1 MENNAQMYIDLGE
14 IIGAKKNFLLIRD
27 KSREEIKKT
36 KEKLHSAKNE
46 YSDFGMYDD
55 CGDAYRDW
63 LEEAKIK
70 HDIAIAF
77 RVTIVVSYEKYFKK
91 LRHSFLEKYP
101 AFDWLL
107 DEKIA
112 QVINEHTKRKNGK
125 T

>member
-14 IIGAKKNFLLIRD
+14 IIGAKKNFLCLRD
-27 KSREEIKKT
+27 ESRKEIKRT
-36 KEKLHSAKNE
+36 KARVVSAKKE

-77 RVTIVVSYEKYFKK
+77 RVTFVVSSEKYFKK
-91 LRHSFLEKYP
+91 LRHFFLEKYP

-107 DEKIA
+107 
-112 QVINEHTKRKNGK
+112 NEHIERAIKNHIEMKNGK